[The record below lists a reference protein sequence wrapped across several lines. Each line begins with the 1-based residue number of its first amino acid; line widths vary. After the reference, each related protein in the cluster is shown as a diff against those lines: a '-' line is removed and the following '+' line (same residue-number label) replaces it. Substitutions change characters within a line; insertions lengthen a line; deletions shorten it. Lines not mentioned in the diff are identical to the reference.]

1 MRPWFHR
8 NRRAKA
14 LSGAVVLC
22 LAAWFPATS
31 AAAQTDVCAPAAER
45 LTQGDLPGAE
55 DAYRAIAAEHP
66 DAPCVASGR
75 RSIAY
80 RRCQAAEQKFRAGES
95 DKAREAYLQI
105 LDAYRDTPCAV
116 AGLAALDGTD
126 PATVSATTASSKPPA
141 SSAPTGEASSSIPPA
156 GAVAWGS
163 GTATTANPIEAAAPI
178 TGATETI
185 PAGDPRAG
193 VGGSSTDSIEALRML
208 GRHEEALA
216 RATELAADDP
226 DGVMLYAQ
234 ENSWWARW
242 SRLGTLW
249 DVYLKPLISMVCV
262 ALIIAL
268 GVMGGRKLWLVRGRL
283 KLEVDAFSAVAVPLP
298 ADPDRALVARVVQ
311 MLVRLGEDD
320 ELYRPDLIDKAV
332 DLPEPPADLDPLPP
346 QVSQLWSFFN
356 RLVPAKTVALSGVL
370 QHSER
375 NGAGLSLKLVYRRTG
390 ALWGTHTLWQAHVD
404 PSFVPGQGEPTVE
417 DYLALAETA
426 AIWTYW
432 KLVQRKARLPDEESV
447 PDLRKAFGTDNW
459 RSHAASKA
467 GAKLIELGRLA
478 EAERL
483 TRMAL
488 TFDRANR
495 HALFNLAT
503 IEVQSLSPTQVRE
516 DPSAYD
522 EARSHYEDVERLSG
536 LSDQQGDRLHILAD
550 YQRGALEQYQFLLS
564 DGSRGDL
571 AQAQRL
577 LGRAE
582 THAVA
587 AFGENDVVTKMV
599 TIARCSAQTLA
610 GDATDDLADTI
621 RGIERRYFA
630 PRLMYTLACFSCA
643 RAVAERGAPADG
655 DPAAALDRAWNHL
668 RDALRTD
675 PAYAGW
681 ALRDPSL
688 EPLRASRKDRFA
700 ELLGTA

>member
-1 MRPWFHR
+1 MNDRYPGAAW
-8 NRRAKA
+8 
-14 LSGAVVLC
+14 LSLAAALC
-22 LAAWFPATS
+22 LLSWFLPS
-31 AAAQTDVCAPAAER
+31 PAAAQTDVCAPAAER

-126 PATVSATTASSKPPA
+126 PSTI
-141 SSAPTGEASSSIPPA
+141 APTVTSTPSPSGVPGGEKSEAIPPA
-156 GAVAWGS
+156 GALAWGS
-163 GTATTANPIEAAAPI
+163 GTTTSAASIEAAAPI
-178 TGATETI
+178 SGGSE
-185 PAGDPRAG
+185 PVVSGDPRAG
-193 VGGSSTDSIEALRML
+193 VGGSSTDSIEALRMI
-208 GRHEEALA
+208 GRHDEALA
-216 RATELAADDP
+216 RAAALAADDP

-242 SRLGTLW
+242 SRMGTLW
-249 DVYLKPLISMVCV
+249 GVYLKPLISMLCV
-262 ALIIAL
+262 GLILALA
-268 GVMGGRKLWLVRGRL
+268 VMAGMKVWRVRGRL
-283 KLEVDAFSAVAVPLP
+283 KLEVDAFLPAAVQLP

-320 ELYRPDLIDKAV
+320 ELYRPDMIDKAV

-356 RLVPAKTVALSGVL
+356 RLFPARTVALSGVL
-370 QHSER
+370 QYSER
-375 NGAGLSLKLVYRRTG
+375 NGAGISLKLVYRRTG

-404 PSFVPGQGEPTVE
+404 PAFVAGEGEATAE

-432 KLVQRKARLPDEESV
+432 KLVQRKAKLPDEESV

-459 RSHAASKA
+459 RSHAASMA
-467 GAKLIELGRLA
+467 GARLIELGRLTD
-478 EAERL
+478 AERM

-503 IEVQSLSPTQVRE
+503 IEVQSLSPTLVRK
-516 DPSAYD
+516 DPEAYD
-522 EARSHYEDVERLSG
+522 DAMAHYEDVERLTQRG
-536 LSDQQGDRLHILAD
+536 DQQGDRLHILAD
-550 YQRGALEQYQFLLS
+550 YQRGALEQYCYVLT
-564 DGSRGDL
+564 GGERGDL
-571 AQAQRL
+571 AEALRL

-582 THAVA
+582 THAVG
-587 AFGENDVVTKMV
+587 AFGESDVVTKMV
-599 TIARCSAQTLA
+599 TISRCAAQTLA
-610 GDATDDLADTI
+610 GDATEDVADTI
-621 RGIERRYFA
+621 HNIERRYFA
-630 PRLMYTLACFSCA
+630 PRLLYTLACFACA
-643 RAVAERGAPADG
+643 HAASLGLDSAAAEE
-655 DPAAALDRAWNHL
+655 ALDRAWKHL
-668 RDALRTD
+668 GDALRTD
-675 PAYAGW
+675 RAYASW
-681 ALRDPSL
+681 ARRDPSL
-688 EPLRASRKDRFA
+688 EPLRSRRESRFN
-700 ELLGTA
+700 ELLGNA